1 MKRFILAFTFVVLAI
16 SAQAQCSMCKA
27 TVTNNNG
34 GLNMGAGI
42 NDGIIYLMIIPY
54 IILMIFFR
62 KRIVSGFRQLL
73 ALWK

>member
-1 MKRFILAFTFVVLAI
+1 MKRVLFAFAFIALAA
-16 SAQAQCSMCKA
+16 SSQAQCSMCKA
-27 TVTNNNG
+27 TVTNNTG
-34 GLNMGAGI
+34 GLNMGTGI
-42 NDGIIYLMIIPY
+42 NDGIVYLMLIPY

>member
-1 MKRFILAFTFVVLAI
+1 MKRFLFALAFIALAA

-27 TVTNNNG
+27 TVTNNTG

-42 NDGIIYLMIIPY
+42 NDGIVYLMIIPY